1 MTTAVAR
8 TTVNV
13 PSTDRT
19 PALAATVRP
28 KTAAAR
34 IGAATR
40 RLLSAL
46 MRSLAV
52 PHV

>member
-1 MTTAVAR
+1 MIRSTTTTA
-8 TTVNV
+8 TGN
-13 PSTDRT
+13 SSDRT
-19 PALAATVRP
+19 PVLVPATPR
-28 KTAAAR
+28 KTVTAR
-34 IGAATR
+34 IGGTTR